1 MTQSEKLKIVYK
13 AVVEQA
19 KFQQIAKEF
28 RVKTTLISILVSKA
42 KTKPKF
48 ISELFSK
55 RTLKESK
62 RELVQEVVEE
72 MRDNNVFIDSCKM
85 VTD

>member
-1 MTQSEKLKIVYK
+1 LTQSEKLKIVYK

-28 RVKTTLISILVSKA
+28 RLKTTLISILVSKA
-42 KTKPKF
+42 KSKPKF
-48 ISELFSK
+48 ISELFS
-55 RTLKESK
+55 RRDLKESK

-85 VTD
+85 VAD